1 MKYLYLWLIGALLFF
16 GSCKKTISPT
26 QAENTA
32 ASLNSFIKGI
42 SITNI
47 DVYNNNTIVY
57 GGTSLQIAGNGM
69 VTIYSNGGSA
79 TFNLGLLKEYQLVGN
94 ALDLYF

>member
-32 ASLNSFIKGI
+32 ASLNSFLKGL
-42 SITNI
+42 SYASV

-57 GGTSLQIAGNGM
+57 GGSSVQITGDGMAIVYGNG
-69 VTIYSNGGSA
+69 SSA

-94 ALDLYF
+94 ILYLYF